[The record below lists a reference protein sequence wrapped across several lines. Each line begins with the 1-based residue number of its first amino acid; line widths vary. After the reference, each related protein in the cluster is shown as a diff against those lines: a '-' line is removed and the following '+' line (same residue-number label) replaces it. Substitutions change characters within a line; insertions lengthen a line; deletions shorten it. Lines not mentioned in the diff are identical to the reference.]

1 MRQKTVREKITEIV
15 EKVPLAECFDIA
27 AVRACGSSQTVYQ
40 TLSDLAKAGV
50 IVRLRKGV
58 YRRSANPAPLAVLPE
73 SILVRAPVGMRD
85 ALAIAGKALAART
98 GQDLSI
104 NKVAIEAF
112 ERLIKT
118 EAPEA
123 MLKIRG

>member
-1 MRQKTVREKITEIV
+1 MRNKTVREKITEIV
-15 EKVPLAECFDIA
+15 EKVPLAECFDIS

-50 IVRLRKGV
+50 IVRLRKGT
-58 YRRSANPAPLAVLPE
+58 YRRAANPSPLAVLPE
-73 SILVRAPVGMRD
+73 SILVRVPPGMRE
-85 ALAIAGKALAART
+85 ALAIAGKALSAKT

-112 ERLIKT
+112 ERLIRT

-123 MLKIRG
+123 LQKIRG